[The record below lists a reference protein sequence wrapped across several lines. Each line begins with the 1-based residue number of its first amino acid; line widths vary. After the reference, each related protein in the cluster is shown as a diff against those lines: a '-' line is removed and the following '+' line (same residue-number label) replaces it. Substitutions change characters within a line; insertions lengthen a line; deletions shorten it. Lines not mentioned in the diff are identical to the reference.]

1 MHANTTTHGTTT
13 RGTTTRADR
22 ATHRA
27 RTAAGILGALAAGA
41 LVLGIAAPA
50 SAGEVIAAETVAVA
64 PAATTPSGAVGLDVP
79 TAVASRPRTI
89 TVTNHKG
96 KSVVLFAKGEQI
108 RRNLAPGSKPA
119 TFSDLTAGR
128 IYTVS
133 VGGQPI
139 GTVVALDAP
148 SAASGLRVSTTD
160 RTGTV
165 ALEWSHRATRTTG
178 GADIEYVVAASSPTA
193 ADVTTVVK
201 AAHTAELS
209 GLDPQALYSFSVTP
223 RNNAGSGKATKA
235 SMTRT
240 LAQLAGTPSKTTETP
255 AAPEVKRAESTPV
268 PAPAPAPAPAPGP
281 STRTIWVCPDGY
293 SEAAGQ
299 CQTTRAYTFHS
310 ETETRAYTYTW
321 TKVGSHQEPSGE
333 PCNYLPNPNSP
344 TGLDIYCP
352 PPRTVDDF
360 ANVKDATPS
369 GYTDN
374 GSAWV
379 RTVQVKDTAP
389 TGYADDGTQW
399 VKTAAKVERVVPA

>member
-1 MHANTTTHGTTT
+1 MRANTTT
-13 RGTTTRADR
+13 RDDR
-22 ATHRA
+22 TTHRA

-64 PAATTPSGAVGLDVP
+64 PAETTPSGAVALDVP

-119 TFSDLTAGR
+119 TFSGLTAGR

-160 RTGTV
+160 RPGTV
-165 ALEWSHRATRTTG
+165 ALEWSHRASRTTG

-201 AAHTAELS
+201 AAHKAELS
-209 GLDPQALYSFSVTP
+209 GLDPQALYSFTVTP

-240 LAQLAGTPSKTTETP
+240 LAQLAGTPAKTTETP
-255 AAPEVKRAESTPV
+255 AAPEVKRAEPTPV
-268 PAPAPAPAPAPGP
+268 PAPAPAPAPGP

-299 CQTTRAYTFHS
+299 CQTTQAYTFHS

-321 TKVGSHQEPSGE
+321 TQTGTRRNTTNEH
-333 PCNYLPNPNSP
+333 CDYLPDGRG
-344 TGLDIYCP
+344 GLNIYCTGAYDEP
-352 PPRTVDDF
+352 VYS
-360 ANVKDATPS
+360 NVKDATPS

>member
-1 MHANTTTHGTTT
+1 MHANTIT
-13 RGTTTRADR
+13 RRTRTTRA
-22 ATHRA
+22 
-27 RTAAGILGALAAGA
+27 AAGILGAVAAGA
-41 LVLGIAAPA
+41 LLLGIASPA

-64 PAATTPSGAVGLDVP
+64 PAASTSSGTAALDVP
-79 TAVASRPRTI
+79 TAIASRPRTI

-119 TFSDLTAGR
+119 TFSGLTAGR
-128 IYTVS
+128 VYTVS

-139 GTVVALDAP
+139 GTVVALDTP
-148 SAASGLRVSTTD
+148 TAASGLRVSTTD
-160 RTGTV
+160 RPGTV

-178 GADIEYVVAASSPTA
+178 GSDIEYVVTATSPTA
-193 ADVTTVVK
+193 ADVTAVVTG
-201 AAHTAELS
+201 ARTAELS

-223 RNNAGSGKATKA
+223 RNSAGSGRSTKA

-240 LAQLAGTPSKTTETP
+240 LAQLTGIPSKTVETP
-255 AAPEVKRAESTPV
+255 AAPEVKRSDATPV
-268 PAPAPAPAPAPGP
+268 PAPAPGP

-293 SEAAGQ
+293 GEVAGQ
-299 CQTTRAYTFHS
+299 CQTTLAYTFHS

-321 TKVGSHQEPSGE
+321 TQTGTRRNTTNQTCG
-333 PCNYLPNPNSP
+333 YLPDANGNPVVECWGGYDEPVYS
-344 TGLDIYCP
+344 
-352 PPRTVDDF
+352 
-360 ANVKDATPS
+360 NVKDGTPS

-379 RTVQVKDTAP
+379 RTVQVKDAAP

>member
-1 MHANTTTHGTTT
+1 MHANTTTRRT
-13 RGTTTRADR
+13 RTTRA
-22 ATHRA
+22 
-27 RTAAGILGALAAGA
+27 AAGILGAVVAGA
-41 LVLGIAAPA
+41 LLLGIASPA

-64 PAATTPSGAVGLDVP
+64 PSASSTANLDVP
-79 TAVASRPRTI
+79 TAIASKPRTI

-119 TFSDLTAGR
+119 TFTGLTAGR
-128 IYTVS
+128 VYTVS

-148 SAASGLRVSTTD
+148 TAASGLRVSTTD
-160 RTGTV
+160 RPGTV

-178 GADIEYVVAASSPTA
+178 GSDIEYVVVASSPTA
-193 ADVTTVVK
+193 ADVAAVVK
-201 AAHTAELS
+201 GARTAELS

-223 RNNAGSGKATKA
+223 RNSAGSGRATKA

-240 LAQLAGTPSKTTETP
+240 LAQLTGTTSKTVETP
-255 AAPEVKRAESTPV
+255 AVPEVKRTESTPTST
-268 PAPAPAPAPAPGP
+268 PAPAPAPAPGP

-293 SEAAGQ
+293 SEVAGQ
-299 CQTTRAYTFHS
+299 CQTTLAYTFHN

-321 TKVGSHQEPSGE
+321 TQTGTRRNTDNQTCG
-333 PCNYLPNPNSP
+333 YLPDAYGNPVVECWGGYDEPVYS
-344 TGLDIYCP
+344 
-352 PPRTVDDF
+352 
-360 ANVKDATPS
+360 NVKDGTPS

-379 RTVQVKDTAP
+379 RTVQVKDSAP